1 MSVRWTFPAGSALA
15 SADGPTVSTAVASPG
30 VDGTPTPLIQIPPIW
45 ELGMRLRIHA
55 HGWIT
60 SGSATPTLTI
70 GLWLAKPATALAAAT
85 LLATSGALA
94 LPAAVTQGPWMLDY
108 YGRCTALSTP
118 ASATAG
124 QISGRGRILQVN
136 TLAAFLSPDAA
147 LSPTYAGRLSAGF
160 DTTFPQNLL
169 IGFILSAVTGTP
181 SLACEELTAEL
192 EG

>member
-1 MSVRWTFPAGSALA
+1 
-15 SADGPTVSTAVASPG
+15 
-30 VDGTPTPLIQIPPIW
+30 
-45 ELGMRLRIHA
+45 MRLRIHA

-85 LLATSGALA
+85 LLTTSGALA

-118 ASATAG
+118 ASPTAG